1 MRAVASRAGEG
12 LGKSTW
18 GSLFLKKSC
27 KSVCGA
33 KQSLCSCALQRFLP
47 HLAWC
52 PLRPLLPSLL
62 SLTEGRGGPLPLQAV
77 SFLLTDEKQREGG
90 RRERLRQR
98 PWLWGPV
105 FSQNVSPETPGSGLE
120 FSSNFLTK
128 RTLGRQQGPS
138 PPPVV
143 RRHDFSLSK
152 QLVTCRIQA
161 RGN

>member
-1 MRAVASRAGEG
+1 MRAVASRGGEG

-18 GSLFLKKSC
+18 GSLFLRKSC
-27 KSVCGA
+27 KSICGA
-33 KQSLCSCALQRFLP
+33 NQSLDSCALQKFLP

-52 PLRPLLPSLL
+52 PLCPLLPSLL
-62 SLTEGRGGPLPLQAV
+62 SLTEGKGGPLPHQAV
-77 SFLLTDEKQREGG
+77 SLSPRRRKAERG

-98 PWLWGPV
+98 PRLWGPV
-105 FSQNVSPETPGSGLE
+105 FSQNVSPEPPGSGLE

-143 RRHDFSLSK
+143 RRCDYSLSK